1 LPQLRQDPIAG
12 YWVALAKDRSKRP
25 FDFQR
30 APVQMKAGAICPFC
44 PGNENLTPPELLSYP
59 AEDGRGGWRLRAFPN
74 KYPAVDAHELIV
86 ESPEHKSSFGELPE
100 SAAVDLLAAVR
111 DRMLAL
117 KQDPELEYVQFFKN
131 NGPGSGAS
139 LSHPHSQLM
148 ALPFV
153 PGQVQLELDGSLQ
166 HFEEHGHCIFCD
178 LIDLEDAQRER
189 VIFENEQVLV
199 VAPYA
204 PRFGF
209 ETWVIPR
216 AHHSH
221 FELTAEGLL
230 RAVGEALHRIAHR
243 LEAVLDYPPYNFLLH
258 TAPVQEPAMEYY
270 HWHIEILP
278 RMSGVGGYEFGTGCY
293 INAILPEEAAA
304 VLRGDA

>member
-1 LPQLRQDPIAG
+1 MPQLRQDPIAG

-25 FDFQR
+25 FDFHR
-30 APVQMKAGAICPFC
+30 APVQTKAGTICPFC
-44 PGNENLTPPELLSYP
+44 PGNEGLTPPELLSYP
-59 AEDGRGGWRLRAFPN
+59 CAEGTGWRLRAFAN
-74 KYPAVDAHELIV
+74 KYPAIDAHEVIV
-86 ESPEHKSSFGELPE
+86 ESPEHRSSFGELPK
-100 SAAVDLLAAVR
+100 SAAVDLLSAVR

-117 KQDPELEYVQFFKN
+117 KEDPQLEYIQFFKN

-148 ALPFV
+148 ALPVV

-166 HFEEHGHCIFCD
+166 HYEEHGRCIFCD
-178 LIDLEDAQRER
+178 LIDLECGQRER
-189 VIFENEQVLV
+189 VIFENEQVIV

-230 RAVGEALHRIAHR
+230 RAVGEALHRIARR
-243 LEAVLDYPPYNFLLH
+243 LEAVLDFPPYNFLLH

-293 INAILPEEAAA
+293 INAILPEEAAG
-304 VLRGDA
+304 VLREDA

>member
-1 LPQLRQDPIAG
+1 MPQLRQDPIAG
-12 YWVALAKDRSKRP
+12 YWVALSKDRSKRP
-25 FDFQR
+25 FDFHR
-30 APVQMKAGAICPFC
+30 TPVQPKSGIICPFC
-44 PGNENLTPPELLSYP
+44 PGNESLTPSELLSYP
-59 AEDGRGGWRLRAFPN
+59 SENGSGWRLRVFPN
-74 KYPAVDAHELIV
+74 KYPAIEAHEVIV
-86 ESPEHKSSFGELPE
+86 ESPLHTSSFGELPQ

-111 DRMLAL
+111 DRIFDL
-117 KQDPELEYVQFFKN
+117 KQIPELEYVQFFKN

-148 ALPFV
+148 ALPVV

-166 HFEEHGHCIFCD
+166 HYEEHGHCIFCD
-178 LIDLEDAQRER
+178 LIELECGQRER
-189 VIFENEQVLV
+189 VIFENQHVLV

-216 AHHSH
+216 HHQSH
-221 FELTAEGLL
+221 FEMSHAEVLG
-230 RAVGEALHRIAHR
+230 AVGEALHKIARR
-243 LEAVLDYPPYNFLLH
+243 LEAVLDDPPYNFLLH
-258 TAPVQEPAMEYY
+258 TAPLQEPAMPYY

-293 INAILPEEAAA
+293 INAILPEESAG